1 MDLTLYI
8 IFSAVFIMVIHFAFG
23 IKNFN
28 LFLMIG
34 YFVLGGFIGFWFKSA
49 EMGFIVAVVLSLI
62 FF

>member
-1 MDLTLYI
+1 MDLIFYI
-8 IFSAVFIMVIHFAFG
+8 IFSAIYIMVIHFAFG

-34 YFVLGGFIGFWFKSA
+34 YFVLGGLIGFWSKSY
-49 EMGFIVAVVLSLI
+49 EIGLVVAVILSLI